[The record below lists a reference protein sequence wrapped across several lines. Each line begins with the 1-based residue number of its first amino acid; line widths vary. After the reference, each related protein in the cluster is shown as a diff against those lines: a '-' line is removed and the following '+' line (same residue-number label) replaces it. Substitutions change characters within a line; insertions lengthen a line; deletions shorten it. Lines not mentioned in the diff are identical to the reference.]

1 MTPDQRARFVAGFEA
16 AMRDRCGRPIYGS
29 YGAVIGT
36 CPAKLSRKGIAVNG
50 GGITVLVTCP
60 TCDWR

>member
-16 AMRDRCGRPIYGS
+16 AMRGRCGKSLPSGRPCP
-29 YGAVIGT
+29 GT
-36 CPAKLSRKGIAVNG
+36 LIRKGIAVNG
-50 GGITVLVTCP
+50 GQLAVLVTCP